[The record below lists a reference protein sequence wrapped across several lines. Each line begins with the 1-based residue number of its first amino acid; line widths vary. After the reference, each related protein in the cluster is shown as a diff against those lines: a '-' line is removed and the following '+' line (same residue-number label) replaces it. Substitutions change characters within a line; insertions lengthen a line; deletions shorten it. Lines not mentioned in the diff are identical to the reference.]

1 MAENESANSKTLL
14 KELERELETWERYC
28 HVSHYGVMAMYAVW
42 MALVAF
48 RTLTA
53 SSGDLFTRF
62 VLGVWAA
69 YKPWAVWVV
78 KALKLDMGFEIDRT
92 TLLISGVAFC
102 LLLIDDFF
110 HQNADRAWDA
120 LEDAR
125 DAEER
130 GDEQE

>member
-1 MAENESANSKTLL
+1 MAENESANNKALRQ
-14 KELERELETWERYC
+14 ELERELETWDRYC
-28 HVSHYGVMAMYAVW
+28 HVSHYGVMAMSALW
-42 MALVAF
+42 MSLVAW
-48 RTLTA
+48 RTLT
-53 SSGDLFTRF
+53 SRGDLFTRF

-78 KALKLDMGFEIDRT
+78 KALKLDMGFEIDHT

-102 LLLIDDFF
+102 LMLIDDFF
-110 HQNADRAWDA
+110 RQNADRAWEA

-130 GDEQE
+130 GDEHE